1 MREMQI
7 MAGVASL
14 VVACVLAVELV
25 LGSAGADQW
34 LAGALAGCFL
44 VLAVIAI
51 WDAVRFEEKSWVE
64 DLTLA
69 HLKDVQGKKR

>member
-7 MAGVASL
+7 IAGVVSL

-25 LGSAGADQW
+25 WASAGMDQW

-44 VLAVIAI
+44 VLAVLAI
-51 WDAVRFEEKSWVE
+51 WDAVRYEEKSWVE

>member
-7 MAGVASL
+7 MAGVVSL

-34 LAGALAGCFL
+34 IAGALAGCFL
-44 VLAVIAI
+44 VLAVLAI
-51 WDAVRFEEKSWVE
+51 WDAVRFEEKTWVE

-69 HLKDVQGKKR
+69 HLKDIHKRK

>member
-7 MAGVASL
+7 IAGVVSL

-34 LAGALAGCFL
+34 LAGALAGCFG
-44 VLAVIAI
+44 VLGILAI
-51 WDAVRFEEKSWVE
+51 WDAVRFEEKTWVE

-69 HLKDVQGKKR
+69 ALKEAQKHRK

>member
-7 MAGVASL
+7 MVGVLSL

-69 HLKDVQGKKR
+69 HLKDIHKRK

>member
-7 MAGVASL
+7 MAGVVSL
-14 VVACVLAVELV
+14 VVACVLVIELV
-25 LGSAGADQW
+25 LASAGADQW
-34 LAGALAGCFL
+34 LAGALAGCFG
-44 VLAVIAI
+44 VLGILAI

-69 HLKDVQGKKR
+69 HLKDIHKRK

>member
-7 MAGVASL
+7 MAGVVSL

-25 LGSAGADQW
+25 LGSAGADQR

-44 VLAVIAI
+44 VLGILAI

-69 HLKDVQGKKR
+69 HLKAIHKRK

>member
-7 MAGVASL
+7 IAGVVSL
-14 VVACVLAVELV
+14 VVACVLVIELV
-25 LGSAGADQW
+25 LASAGADQW
-34 LAGALAGCFL
+34 LAGALAGCFS
-44 VLAVIAI
+44 VLGILAI

-69 HLKDVQGKKR
+69 TLKDIHKRK

>member
-7 MAGVASL
+7 MAGVVSL
-14 VVACVLAVELV
+14 IVACVLVIELV
-25 LGSAGADQW
+25 WASAGADQW
-34 LAGALAGCFL
+34 LAGALAGCFG
-44 VLAVIAI
+44 VLGILAI

-69 HLKDVQGKKR
+69 HLKAIHKRK

>member
-7 MAGVASL
+7 MAGVVSL

-34 LAGALAGCFL
+34 IAGALAGCFL
-44 VLAVIAI
+44 VLAVLAI

-69 HLKDVQGKKR
+69 HLKDIHKRK

>member
-14 VVACVLAVELV
+14 IVACVLVIELV
-25 LGSAGADQW
+25 LGSAGVDQW

-51 WDAVRFEEKSWVE
+51 WDAVRFDEKSWVE

>member
-7 MAGVASL
+7 MAGVVSL

-34 LAGALAGCFL
+34 IAGALAGCFL
-44 VLAVIAI
+44 VLAVITI

-69 HLKDVQGKKR
+69 HLKGIHKRK

>member
-7 MAGVASL
+7 MAGVVSL

-25 LGSAGADQW
+25 LGSAGMDQA

-44 VLAVIAI
+44 VLGILAI

-69 HLKDVQGKKR
+69 HLKDIHKRK

>member
-7 MAGVASL
+7 MVGVLSL

-25 LGSAGADQW
+25 LGSAGVDQR

-51 WDAVRFEEKSWVE
+51 WGAVRFEEKTWVE

-69 HLKDVQGKKR
+69 ALRDIHKRK

>member
-7 MAGVASL
+7 ITGVVSL

-25 LGSAGADQW
+25 LGSAGVDQW

-44 VLAVIAI
+44 VLAVLAI

-69 HLKDVQGKKR
+69 HLKDIHKRK

>member
-7 MAGVASL
+7 IAGVVSL

-25 LGSAGADQW
+25 LGSAGVDQW
-34 LAGALAGCFL
+34 VAVALAGCFL
-44 VLAVIAI
+44 VLAVLAI

-69 HLKDVQGKKR
+69 ALKDIHKRK

>member
-14 VVACVLAVELV
+14 VVAGVLAVELV

-51 WDAVRFEEKSWVE
+51 WDAVRFEEKTWVE

-69 HLKDVQGKKR
+69 HLKDIHKRK

>member
-7 MAGVASL
+7 MAGVVSL
-14 VVACVLAVELV
+14 VVAGVLAVELV
-25 LGSAGADQW
+25 LGSVGADQW

-44 VLAVIAI
+44 VLGILAI
-51 WDAVRFEEKSWVE
+51 WDAVRFEEKTWVE

-69 HLKDVQGKKR
+69 HLKAIHKRK

>member
-1 MREMQI
+1 MKEMQI
-7 MAGVASL
+7 MAGVVSL

-34 LAGALAGCFL
+34 LTGALAGCFL
-44 VLAVIAI
+44 VLAVLAI
-51 WDAVRFEEKSWVE
+51 WDAVRFEEKTWVE

-69 HLKDVQGKKR
+69 HLKDIHKRK

>member
-7 MAGVASL
+7 MAGVVSL
-14 VVACVLAVELV
+14 VVACVLVIELV

-34 LAGALAGCFL
+34 LAGALSGCFL
-44 VLAVIAI
+44 ILAVIAI

-69 HLKDVQGKKR
+69 HLKDIHKRK